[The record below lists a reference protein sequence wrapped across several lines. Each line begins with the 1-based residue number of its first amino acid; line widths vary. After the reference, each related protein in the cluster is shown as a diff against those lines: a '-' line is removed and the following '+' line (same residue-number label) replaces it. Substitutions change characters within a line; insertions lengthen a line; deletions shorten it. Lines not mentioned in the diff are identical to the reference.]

1 MSVKTFESS
10 ETEPLR
16 GEIEHGAFSNPQLR
30 QVLKHFGKRA
40 FARSSACMEF
50 EAFLKRI
57 GAGGGTCLEIGTY
70 NGITAV
76 VLSQF
81 FDKVICVSVD
91 EPDLKRGII
100 KRDIVEFLGVKNIE
114 FIDVDNNAQ
123 KAKVVNGLQFDFC
136 YSDGDHT
143 HDTYTDFELVKRC
156 GKVLLHEYW
165 PIQPPVWNLVNS
177 LPANEVVRA
186 AYDCFAYWQAGGV
199 VKSRRAV
206 RGG

>member
-1 MSVKTFESS
+1 MINE
-10 ETEPLR
+10 L
-16 GEIEHGAFSNPQLR
+16 
-30 QVLKHFGKRA
+30 
-40 FARSSACMEF
+40 ARD
-50 EAFLKRI
+50 R
-57 GAGGGTCLEIGTY
+57 
-70 NGITAV
+70 
-76 VLSQF
+76 
-81 FDKVICVSVD
+81 
-91 EPDLKRGII
+91 
-100 KRDIVEFLGVKNIE
+100 
-114 FIDVDNNAQ
+114 
-123 KAKVVNGLQFDFC
+123 QFDFC

-143 HDTYTDFELVKRC
+143 HDTYTDFDLVKRC